1 MKRLP
6 MRKIRE
12 VLRLKFE
19 HQLSIRKIAS
29 SCNVSRATVSDYL
42 NRFAASGLEWPLS
55 SNLDETTLDQ
65 QLFPVQP
72 PASKRQLALPAWSE
86 IHQELRKP
94 GVTLMVLW
102 QEYKTN
108 HPDGYQYS
116 WFSDRYREWR
126 THLDVVM
133 RQNHIA
139 GDKLFIDYAGQT
151 VSVVNQN
158 TGEVQQ
164 AQVFIATLG
173 ASSYTYAEATLSQS
187 LPDWIGSHVRT
198 FEYLGGVPN
207 NLVPDNLKSGVKH
220 PHRYEPEINPTYQ
233 DLAEHY
239 NVAVVPARVR
249 SPKDKG
255 KVESAVQIVERWILA
270 RLRHQTFFSLAS
282 LNEAIARSLTG
293 LNNEPF
299 QKLTGSR
306 RSLFDSLDKPALR
319 PLPET
324 RYQYAEWKEARVH
337 IDYHVEVD
345 KHYYSVPYQLVKKQL
360 SVRMTSQ
367 TIECFH
373 KGQRVASHRRSQHK
387 GRHTT
392 QASHMPEKHRKY
404 AEWTPE
410 RMQSWARQIGPETAA
425 VIQRVLATR
434 RYPEQS
440 YRSCQGIIRL
450 AKGYGNDR
458 LENACRRALYADT
471 CTYRSIESILKHN
484 LDQQPLPE
492 LEPETVLPD
501 EHENL
506 RGSGYFN

>member
-19 HQLSIRKIAS
+19 HQLSIRKIAN
-29 SCNVSRATVSDYL
+29 SCNISRATVSDYL
-42 NRFAASGLEWPLS
+42 GRFAASELEWPLPAD
-55 SNLDETTLDQ
+55 LDETTLEQ
-65 QLFPVQP
+65 QLFPVQA
-72 PASKRQLALPAWSE
+72 PASQRQQALPDWSV
-86 IHQELRKP
+86 IHQELRKS
-94 GVTLMVLW
+94 GVTLMLLW

-133 RQNHIA
+133 RQNHAA

-151 VSVVNQN
+151 VPVVNQH

-173 ASSYTYAEATLSQS
+173 ASSYTYAEATWSQS

-198 FEYLGGVPN
+198 FEFLGGVPN

-220 PHRYEPEINPTYQ
+220 PHRYDPEINPTYQ

-239 NVAVVPARVR
+239 QVAVVPTRVR

-270 RLRHQTFFSLAS
+270 RLRHQTFFSLAA
-282 LNEAIARSLTG
+282 LNEAIAALLET
-293 LNNEPF
+293 LNSQPF
-299 QKLTGSR
+299 QKLPGSR
-306 RSLFDSLDKPALR
+306 RSLFDSLDKPALK
-319 PLPET
+319 PLPEA

-392 QASHMPEKHRKY
+392 QANHMPEKHRKY

-410 RMQSWARQIGPETAA
+410 RIQNWALQIGPETAA
-425 VIQRVLATR
+425 VIQRILATR
-434 RYPEQS
+434 RHPEQS
-440 YRSCQGIIRL
+440 YRSCLGIIRL
-450 AKGYGNDR
+450 GKGYSNDR

-471 CTYRSIESILKHN
+471 CSYRSIESILKNH

-492 LEPETVLPD
+492 LVAQTVLPD

-506 RGSGYFN
+506 SGSGYFN